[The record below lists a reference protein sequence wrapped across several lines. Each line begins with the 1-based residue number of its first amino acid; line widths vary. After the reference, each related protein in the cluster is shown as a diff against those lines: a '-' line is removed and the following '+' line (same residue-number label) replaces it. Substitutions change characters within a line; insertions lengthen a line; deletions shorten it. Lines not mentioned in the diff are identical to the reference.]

1 MSAFRARF
9 IAGLAMLAVAQ
20 LALSHTS
27 AVSTKPKSGEVLD
40 RSPPSI
46 EITFKDPVRI
56 TSVVV
61 HQAGQAERKL
71 DSTPK
76 TSAATFKFDN
86 PQLVPGRSEIRWIA
100 LSQDGHVIKGV
111 IELTVKPV
119 AATAQ

>member
-1 MSAFRARF
+1 MSPLRARF
-9 IAGLAMLAVAQ
+9 AATLALLAVSQ

-27 AVSTKPKSGEVLD
+27 AVSTNPKSGAVLD
-40 RSPPSI
+40 GSPASI

-71 DSTPK
+71 DSSPK
-76 TSAATFKFDN
+76 TSAATFKFDH

-111 IELTVKPV
+111 IELTVKPA